1 MRALLVDDSQTT
13 RMLIG
18 RIIKGLGFD
27 ILEAADGQ
35 QALEQLKKTPVDI
48 VLLDWNMPV
57 MNGLEC
63 LKNLRSNNSWCDIK
77 VIMVTTETEIQQVVK
92 AIDCGASEYI
102 MKPFTSDMF
111 EEKLKIIGL
120 DCAKKV

>member
-1 MRALLVDDSQTT
+1 MKALLVDDSQTT

-18 RIIKGLGFD
+18 KIIKGLGFETV
-27 ILEAADGQ
+27 EAADGK
-35 QALEQLKKTPVDI
+35 QALEKLNNTQVDL

-63 LKNLRSNNSWCDIK
+63 LKQLRANPTWNDIK

-92 AIDCGASEYI
+92 AIDSGASEYI
-102 MKPFTSDMF
+102 MKPFTSEMF
-111 EEKLKIIGL
+111 AEKLQIIGL
-120 DCAKKV
+120 DYQKK